1 MVRKPTATERAAA
14 VTALEKEQAVYRVAY
29 FIAKG
34 DGQPAKLKRLS
45 NMDSVMQ
52 AMSRGWVA
60 APITAGFPYQLTD
73 TGRVALAR
81 WFRMVADYT
90 GVDPVCAAIYEAV
103 TTP

>member
-14 VTALEKEQAVYRVAY
+14 VAALEKEQAIYRVAY
-29 FIAKG
+29 LIARG
-34 DGQPAKLKRLS
+34 DGRPAELAELS

-81 WFRMVADYT
+81 WFRIVADYA
-90 GVDPVCAAIYEAV
+90 GVDPVSAALYEAV

>member
-1 MVRKPTATERAAA
+1 MVRRPSSAERAAA
-14 VTALEKEQAVYRVAY
+14 VAELEKDQAVYRVAY
-29 FIAKG
+29 LIAKG
-34 DGQPAKLKRLS
+34 DGRPMELDRLS
-45 NMDSVMQ
+45 DMDSVMR

-60 APITAGFPYQLTD
+60 APITAGFPYQLAD

-81 WFRMVADYT
+81 WFRIVADYT